1 MLVLGNPAKL
11 QLTEIISVYG
21 VMGGNV
27 LIDIIYFDCVFICY
41 KFITYEAL
49 GLVNHP

>member
-21 VMGGNV
+21 VMGVNV
-27 LIDIIYFDCVFICY
+27 HLFNVCTCY

-49 GLVNHP
+49 GLVNL